1 MIKTFGIN
9 NHSIIFN
16 WVGMVL
22 TINFEPKTKFKKNYF
37 FGKFYQENYFK
48 DIWKNGERWT
58 VDDERWTVNGER
70 WTVDDGRWTVN
81 GERWTVD
88 GERWTVNGGRWTVN
102 GGRWTVDGERWT
114 VNGGRWT
121 VDGGRWRTLTHERWT
136 VTDVNPWTV
145 LERERSE
152 TVRSR

>member
-58 VDDERWTVNGER
+58 ENGGRWSVNGERWAVDGERWTVNGGRWTLDVGRWTVDGER
-70 WTVDDGRWTVN
+70 WTVDGERWTVN

-88 GERWTVNGGRWTVN
+88 GERRTMTDVDPWMVNGDGR
-102 GGRWTVDGERWT
+102 
-114 VNGGRWT
+114 
-121 VDGGRWRTLTHERWT
+121 
-136 VTDVNPWTV
+136 
-145 LERERSE
+145 
-152 TVRSR
+152 